1 MSREAPSWLAD
12 FQMRFGSTIRTPL
25 DRASGTLTATPS
37 AYDARLTE
45 ETSADRIAVYN
56 RQYWF
61 RLFDV
66 LHSAFPL
73 TARLLG
79 FWELNEYAAKFFLAK
94 PPRGWDLDAAPDGFD
109 IFFADALTRENSD
122 EKLALIESVRID
134 AAWRSVFRAP
144 QTPPFRPSAEDAA
157 RLLESQLTPSPA
169 VAFVEEHFPLME
181 LRKNV
186 LADFDRAVA
195 FPPRLSQTQCWAL
208 VRTEQGTLQISLK
221 PREMQLFA
229 LLQELPVG
237 EALARLEQACTAE
250 ERVALPERTRQWLA
264 RSVEQNF
271 WSGVRRAAR

>member
-1 MSREAPSWLAD
+1 MSREAPRWLAD
-12 FQMRFGSTIRTPL
+12 FQARFGNAIRTPL
-25 DRASGTLTATPS
+25 DRSSGTLTATPG
-37 AYDARLTE
+37 AYDARLSA

-79 FWELNEYAAKFFLAK
+79 FWEFNEYAGKFFLAK
-94 PPRGWDLDAAPDGFD
+94 PPRGWDLDDAPNGFE
-109 IFFADALTRENSD
+109 IFFRDTLERENED
-122 EKLALIESVRID
+122 EKLALLESIRID

-144 QTPPFRPSAEDAA
+144 LTPPFRPSADDAA
-157 RLLESQLTPSPA
+157 RLLTLQLTPSPS
-169 VAFVEEHFPLME
+169 VAFVEDHFALME

-195 FPPRLSQTQCWAL
+195 FPPRLSQARCWAL
-208 VRTEQGTLQISLK
+208 ACTEQGTLQMSLK

-229 LLQELPVG
+229 LLREFPVG
-237 EALARLEQACTAE
+237 EALARLEHACSAE
-250 ERVALPERTRQWLA
+250 ERAELPERTRQWLA

-271 WSGVRRAAR
+271 WSGVQT